1 MVNFNNVASH
11 MYAQDLDNCIN
22 SISLLGDKITFVL
35 QGDMGNGKSATLTT
49 LGEKFT
55 TTAILL
61 RLYYQRR
68 GRSHATYVLGTRSKR
83 SVRQVR
89 D

>member
-55 TTAILL
+55 NHRTFYCDCTTKDVGDLML
-61 RLYYQRR
+61 PMHLHRHNF
-68 GRSHATYVLGTRSKR
+68 G
-83 SVRQVR
+83 